1 MQHIYDHYSI
11 GLYSCPT
18 ISEICPKTEN
28 IINPAIIDVK
38 LLTIP
43 IKIVSRKIVVLLR
56 LNDENA
62 ISDPNPIPIELKIC
76 EVAFTQT

>member
-1 MQHIYDHYSI
+1 MDGKNPQ
-11 GLYSCPT
+11 
-18 ISEICPKTEN
+18 KRFVQ
-28 IINPAIIDVK
+28 INPAIIDVK